1 MVGQGLDEKVNMHE
15 KHLDHLLEAVAVLQK
30 NTWGEGY
37 TEGIHNNWI
46 RAARKSGRKFE
57 IERKNNHPYIKFF
70 RKDSSYIG
78 EIDPWK
84 LPATPLSSSRICAS
98 KIQTQYFLENA
109 GVSTPWSVLFEKGE
123 MEKARDEAFKRD
135 KEVVVKAHN
144 LSQAI
149 GVFLHVDEA
158 GFEKTFEECVR
169 IQENRKRNPRVI
181 VQELM
186 HGFELRCTVIEG
198 ELVNV
203 LARIPAYV
211 IGDGSSTILQLIEE
225 KNERRESDRFLRK
238 RRIKPEEMNL
248 QAKLKADGRSL
259 DMVPDVGQSILLSSI
274 SNVGHGGETAN
285 LTDLVSDEIKETAT
299 AAVRA
304 IPGLTTG
311 GVDVMAETLDT
322 SNPRVIEVNS
332 FPHAFLSI
340 YPTYGE
346 SVNPLDMYLR
356 SWLSRDDFE
365 NGVWKNW
372 DQSDLDKLARYYD
385 FYNSKIH
392 ILKRLPE

>member
-1 MVGQGLDEKVNMHE
+1 MHE
-15 KHLDHLLEAVAVLQK
+15 KHLDHLLEAVEGLQR
-30 NTWGEGY
+30 NTWQEGY

-46 RAARKSGRKFE
+46 RAARNSGRNFE
-57 IERKNNHPYIKFF
+57 IERKKNHPYIKFF

-84 LPATPLSSSRICAS
+84 LPATPLKSSRICAS
-98 KIQTQYFLENA
+98 KIQTQYFLESA
-109 GVSTPWSVLFEKGE
+109 GVSTPWSKLYEKDQ
-123 MEKARDEAFKRD
+123 MEEAFSEAFEND
-135 KEVVVKAHN
+135 TEVVVKAHN

-149 GVFLHVDEA
+149 GVFLHVDKD
-158 GFEKTFEECVR
+158 GFERTFEECVN
-169 IQENRKRNPRVI
+169 IQVNRNRTPRVI
-181 VQELM
+181 VQELI

-203 LARIPAYV
+203 LVRIPAYV
-211 IGDGSSTILQLIEE
+211 IGDGTSTILELIEQ
-225 KNERRESDRFLRK
+225 KNDQRDSDRFLRK
-238 RRIKPEEMNL
+238 RRIKPDETNL
-248 QAKLKADGRSL
+248 QAKLKADGRTL
-259 DMVPDVGQSILLSSI
+259 DMVPDAGQSILLSSI

-311 GVDVMAETLDT
+311 GVDVMAETLDS

-346 SVNPLDMYLR
+346 SINPLDMYLR

-365 NGVWKNW
+365 NGVWRNW
-372 DQSDLDKLARYYD
+372 RDSDLQKLARYYE
-385 FYNSKIH
+385 FYNSKIEV
-392 ILKRLPE
+392 LKQFPD

>member
-1 MVGQGLDEKVNMHE
+1 MD
-15 KHLDHLLEAVAVLQK
+15 
-30 NTWGEGY
+30 
-37 TEGIHNNWI
+37 
-46 RAARKSGRKFE
+46 
-57 IERKNNHPYIKFF
+57 
-70 RKDSSYIG
+70 
-78 EIDPWK
+78 
-84 LPATPLSSSRICAS
+84 
-98 KIQTQYFLENA
+98 
-109 GVSTPWSVLFEKGE
+109 
-123 MEKARDEAFKRD
+123 KARSEAFESD

-149 GVFLHVDEA
+149 GIFLHVDEE
-158 GFEKTFEECVR
+158 GFNRTFEECVD
-169 IQENRKRNPRVI
+169 IQVNRNRAPRVI
-181 VQELM
+181 VQELI

-211 IGDGSSTILQLIEE
+211 IGDGSSSILELIEQ
-225 KNERRESDRFLRK
+225 KNERRQSDRFLRK
-238 RRIKPEEMNL
+238 RRIKPDEINL
-248 QAKLKADGRSL
+248 QAKLKADGRTL
-259 DMVPDVGQSILLSSI
+259 DMVPAAGQSILLSSI

-322 SNPRVIEVNS
+322 KKPRVIEVNS

-346 SVNPLDMYLR
+346 SVNPLDMYLH

-372 DQSDLDKLARYYD
+372 EEQDLNKLARYYE
-385 FYNSKIH
+385 FYNSKIEV
-392 ILKRLPE
+392 LKHLPK